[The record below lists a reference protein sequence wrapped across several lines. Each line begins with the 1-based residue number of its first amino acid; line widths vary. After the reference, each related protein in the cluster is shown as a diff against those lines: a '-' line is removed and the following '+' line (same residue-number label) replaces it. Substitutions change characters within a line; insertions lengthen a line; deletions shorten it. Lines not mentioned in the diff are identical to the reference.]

1 MKKRILSLPPLSHI
15 ATMFE
20 EDTWSC
26 LREEFQVWENT
37 SFEPMPADEVASR
50 LRECDAVLTDPDSP
64 PFTRETLQS
73 ATNLKIIAHTAGS
86 AKNLLSE
93 ALVREVL
100 IPRDIVV
107 FSGNDGLALNVAEST
122 VGLMIAASRRWNEH
136 VAYYRNTR
144 IGSDDLPRNAQ
155 FLSGATVGLVSA
167 SKVARHVIRLLQPFG
182 CEILVFDPFLT
193 GEEARSLGVSSTGL
207 DELCERSDIISVHAP
222 SLPSTEK
229 LLGAAQ
235 FRLMRDG
242 VTFINT
248 SRGAV
253 IDTEALIEECRSG
266 RIIAALDVTRPEPL
280 SADSPLWNL
289 SNVMLTP
296 HLAGEGYAG
305 YFRIGEATFEALH
318 DVFAGRAVA
327 GRVPLD
333 KWDILA

>member
-1 MKKRILSLPPLSHI
+1 MKKRVLSLPPLSHI

-20 EDTWSC
+20 EETWAC
-26 LREEFQVWENT
+26 LREEFEVYENA
-37 SFEPMPADEVASR
+37 SFESMPAEEVAAR

-64 PFTRETLQS
+64 PFTRESLES
-73 ATNLKIIAHTAGS
+73 ATDLKIIAHTAGT
-86 AKNLLSE
+86 AKDILNAE
-93 ALVREVL
+93 LVRDIL

-107 FSGNDGLALNVAEST
+107 FSGNDGLALNVAESA

-136 VAYYRNTR
+136 VAYYRNAR
-144 IGSDDLPRNAQ
+144 AWSDDLPRNGQ

-167 SKVARHVIRLLQPFG
+167 SAVARHVIRLLQPFG
-182 CEILVFDPFLT
+182 CRILVFDPFLS

-207 DELCERSDIISVHAP
+207 DELCEQSDIISVHAP
-222 SLPSTEK
+222 SLPATKK
-229 LLGAAQ
+229 LIGAGQ
-235 FRLMRDG
+235 FRSMRDG

-253 IDTEALIEECRSG
+253 IDSEALIEECRSG
-266 RIIAALDVTRPEPL
+266 RLLAALDVTQPEPL
-280 SADSPLWNL
+280 PADSPLWNL

-305 YFRIGEATFEALH
+305 YFRIGEATLEALH
-318 DVFAGRAVA
+318 DVFASRAVA

>member
-20 EDTWSC
+20 EETWSC
-26 LREEFQVWENT
+26 LRSEFDVYENA
-37 SFEPMPADEVASR
+37 SSEPMPSEEVAAR
-50 LRECDAVLTDPDSP
+50 LGECDAVLTDPDTP
-64 PFTRETLQS
+64 PFTREMLDS
-73 ATNLKIIAHTAGS
+73 APDLKIIAHTAGS
-86 AKNLLSE
+86 AKDILGAE
-93 ALVREVL
+93 LVNEVL

-122 VGLMIAASRRWNEH
+122 VGLMIAASRRWSEQLAH
-136 VAYYRNTR
+136 YRSTR
-144 IGSDDLPRNAQ
+144 QWSEDLPRNGQ

-167 SKVARHVIRLLQPFG
+167 SKVARHVIRLLQPFD

-193 GEEARSLGVSSTGL
+193 DSEARHLGVSSTQL

-222 SLPSTEK
+222 SLPTTKK

-235 FRLMRDG
+235 FKLMRDG
-242 VTFINT
+242 VTFVNT

-253 IDTEALIEECRSG
+253 VDGDALLEECRSG
-266 RIIAALDVTRPEPL
+266 RILAALDVTKPEPL
-280 SADSPLWNL
+280 PADSPLWNL
-289 SNVMLTP
+289 PNVMLTP

-305 YFRIGEATFEALH
+305 YFRIGEATLEALR